1 MAKNYWLVKSEPE
14 AYSWDTFV
22 KDGRTAWTGV
32 RNFQARNNLR
42 AMKKG
47 DVVAFY
53 HSVTDK
59 QIVGL
64 AKVDKEA
71 YPDATAKEGDWA
83 CVDLVPAKPLKQ
95 PVTLAAI
102 KARVFRHNLS
112 EVSEHRNFSSL
123 TSSVLRED
131 ANNNFSAAQ
140 AIIVGSKRM
149 FIVASNVHQRM
160 SCRHNQSALLVDNEA
175 RTHSHNSVRP
185 PVPEPNNHDSAEQ

>member
-47 DVVAFY
+47 DLVAFY

-59 QIVGL
+59 EVVGL

-71 YPDATAKEGDWA
+71 YPDATAKEGDWS

-102 KARVFRHNLS
+102 KADKTLS
-112 EVSEHRNFSSL
+112 E
-123 TSSVLRED
+123 
-131 ANNNFSAAQ
+131 
-140 AIIVGSKRM
+140 M
-149 FIVASNVHQRM
+149 
-160 SCRHNQSALLVDNEA
+160 ALLKQS
-175 RTHSHNSVRP
+175 RLSVTP
-185 PVPEPNNHDSAEQ
+185 LTEPQFERLLKLAGM

>member
-32 RNFQARNNLR
+32 RNFQARNSLR

-47 DVVAFY
+47 DLVAFY

-59 QIVGL
+59 QVVGL

-71 YPDATAKEGDWA
+71 YPDATAKEGDWS

-102 KARVFRHNLS
+102 KADKTLS
-112 EVSEHRNFSSL
+112 E
-123 TSSVLRED
+123 
-131 ANNNFSAAQ
+131 
-140 AIIVGSKRM
+140 M
-149 FIVASNVHQRM
+149 
-160 SCRHNQSALLVDNEA
+160 ALLKQSRLSVTPLTEA
-175 RTHSHNSVRP
+175 QFERLLKLAGT
-185 PVPEPNNHDSAEQ
+185 SA